1 MSTTIIHI
9 MIATAASGL
18 LFASGAAADRHM
30 QSGMKTDFTLSDFAS
45 FDTDGSG
52 VLSEKEMSK
61 MSAQKRQRVLAMDAN
76 DDGRVSKPEA
86 SDWVDKGAR
95 MADPAGRSG
104 YMRPADPATD

>member
-1 MSTTIIHI
+1 MKAIHI

-18 LFASGAAADRHM
+18 FLASSALADHHK
-30 QSGMKTDFTLSDFAS
+30 QSGMKTDFTMSDFAS

-52 VLSEKEMSK
+52 VLTPKEMK
-61 MSAQKRQRVLAMDAN
+61 AMSAAQRKAVLAMDAN
-76 DDGRVSKPEA
+76 GNGRVSKPEA

-104 YMRPADPATD
+104 YMQQADPASRY